1 MVSTPGLGFRLMLAG
16 AGAKVISLRIADDLI
31 GYPMI
36 TAQLASEIHDV
47 SYPAANNAIQ
57 RLVQIG
63 IIRQRSEGN
72 YSRIFACDPVLAAL
86 EH

>member
-16 AGAKVISLRIADDLI
+16 AGAKGVSMRIADDLI
-31 GYPMI
+31 GNPMI
-36 TAQLASEIHDV
+36 TAQLASEIYDV
-47 SYPAANNAIQ
+47 SYRAANNSIQ

-63 IIRQRSEGN
+63 ILVNVVKGT
-72 YSRIFACDPVLAAL
+72 IFACDPVLAAL